1 MRYAKFKLTP
11 TLFGVPIL
19 AFAAGELIT
28 LNARYGLFAQTVP
41 YVYILLKEMQ
51 ASISMTDNSTTR
63 IEPITIYIFN
73 ESLTVAS

>member
-41 YVYILLKEMQ
+41 YVYILLKEM
-51 ASISMTDNSTTR
+51 
-63 IEPITIYIFN
+63 
-73 ESLTVAS
+73 